1 MREHGSVP
9 VLGMSRGLEG
19 AWTAL
24 RWRMRLTLVL
34 WWGRPAP
41 VLACVDGW
49 LQAQPEHPHA
59 LATQAHWLAV
69 TKDWHGAAEVL
80 LRLRV
85 LQPQVAAHAFN
96 LGFVL
101 QGLARWSEAQSAF
114 EAATKINPLLD
125 RAWYGLGV
133 VLIELGD
140 LSGAEQALRRN
151 TELQPMSPLAWYQL
165 AHLYRER
172 GELAQAQDLLR
183 HLRSFEPR
191 VARQL
196 EREWTALTA

>member
-1 MREHGSVP
+1 
-9 VLGMSRGLEG
+9 
-19 AWTAL
+19 
-24 RWRMRLTLVL
+24 
-34 WWGRPAP
+34 
-41 VLACVDGW
+41 
-49 LQAQPEHPHA
+49 
-59 LATQAHWLAV
+59 
-69 TKDWHGAAEVL
+69 
-80 LRLRV
+80 
-85 LQPQVAAHAFN
+85 
-96 LGFVL
+96 VL

>member
-1 MREHGSVP
+1 
-9 VLGMSRGLEG
+9 MSRGVERT
-19 AWTAL
+19 WTAL
-24 RWRMRLTLVL
+24 RWRLRLTVVL

-41 VLACVDGW
+41 VLACVAAW
-49 LQAQPEHPHA
+49 LQAQPDHPHA
-59 LATQAHWLAV
+59 LATQAHWLAQ
-69 TKDWHGAAEVL
+69 TKDLHAAAHVL
-80 LRLRV
+80 RRLRV

-114 EAATKINPLLD
+114 EDATQLNPLLD

-133 VLIELGD
+133 VRIELGD

-151 TELQPMSPLAWYQL
+151 TELQPMSPLGWYQL
-165 AHLYRER
+165 AHLHHER
-172 GELAQAQDLLR
+172 GELAPAQDLLR

-196 EREWTALTA
+196 EREWAAVSA

>member
-1 MREHGSVP
+1 MN
-9 VLGMSRGLEG
+9 RGVER

-24 RWRMRLTLVL
+24 RWRLRLTLVL

-41 VLACVDGW
+41 VLVCVAGW

-59 LATQAHWLAV
+59 LATQAHWLV
-69 TKDWHGAAEVL
+69 QTKDLRGAAHVL
-80 LRLRV
+80 LRLRL

-101 QGLARWSEAQSAF
+101 HGLALWREAQSAF
-114 EAATKINPLLD
+114 EDAIQLNPLLD

-133 VLIELGD
+133 VRLELDD

-165 AHLYRER
+165 AHLHHER
-172 GELAQAQDLLR
+172 GELAQAHDLLC

-196 EREWTALTA
+196 EREWTAVSA

>member
-1 MREHGSVP
+1 MRERERDL

-19 AWTAL
+19 SWTAL

-34 WWGRPAP
+34 WWGQPEA
-41 VLACVDGW
+41 VLACVAGW
-49 LQAQPEHPHA
+49 LQAQPEDPHA

-69 TKDWHGAAEVL
+69 TNDLHGAAQVL

-101 QGLARWSEAQSAF
+101 QGLGRWSEAQSAF
-114 EAATKINPLLD
+114 ETATEINPILD

-133 VLIELGD
+133 VRIELGD
-140 LSGAEQALRRN
+140 LAGAEQALRRN

-196 EREWTALTA
+196 EREWTTLTA

>member
-1 MREHGSVP
+1 MS
-9 VLGMSRGLEG
+9 LGVER

-24 RWRMRLTLVL
+24 RWRLRLALVL

-41 VLACVDGW
+41 VLACVSAW
-49 LQAQPEHPHA
+49 LRAQPDHPHA
-59 LATQAHWLAV
+59 LATQAHWLAQ
-69 TKDWHGAAEVL
+69 TKDLHGAAQVL
-80 LRLRV
+80 LCLRV

-96 LGFVL
+96 QGFVL
-101 QGLARWSEAQSAF
+101 QGLARWIEAQSAF
-114 EAATKINPLLD
+114 ETAIQINPLLD

-133 VLIELGD
+133 VRLELGD

-165 AHLYRER
+165 AHLHRER

-196 EREWTALTA
+196 EREWTSLTT

>member
-1 MREHGSVP
+1 MREHGLVP

-125 RAWYGLGV
+125 RAWYGL
-133 VLIELGD
+133 
-140 LSGAEQALRRN
+140 
-151 TELQPMSPLAWYQL
+151 

-183 HLRSFEPR
+183 HLRSFEPS

>member
-1 MREHGSVP
+1 
-9 VLGMSRGLEG
+9 
-19 AWTAL
+19 
-24 RWRMRLTLVL
+24 
-34 WWGRPAP
+34 
-41 VLACVDGW
+41 
-49 LQAQPEHPHA
+49 
-59 LATQAHWLAV
+59 LATQAHWLAQ
-69 TKDWHGAAEVL
+69 TKDLPGAAHVL

-96 LGFVL
+96 LGFVM
-101 QGLARWSEAQSAF
+101 QSLARWSEAQSAF
-114 EAATKINPLLD
+114 ETATQLNPLLD

-133 VLIELGD
+133 VRVELGD

-165 AHLYRER
+165 AHLHRER

-196 EREWTALTA
+196 EREWMALKA